1 MRLKAL
7 NNKLADYSL
16 LSGAF
21 ILMHQAAV
29 GQVIYT
35 DIDPDTVFDEAEE
48 GAYFDIDGNGVFDF
62 AVLNTSY
69 NIYNVY
75 FYSSWFRQEILANPL
90 LPTNCIA
97 GNSFDYSAD
106 FGGFLR
112 YFPFAL
118 NNDALISE
126 DLEWHN
132 ADIQLMAVKD
142 YISSGQDLRP
152 AFYCNWY
159 SPELSTVNNNFLGLK
174 FIGND
179 EQIHYGWM
187 RCDVKDNGRTLIV
200 KDYAY
205 ELQPNYPIRAGDKVS
220 YVDVNSSTAM
230 QQIAIYSFNKNIYV
244 NILNYQ
250 NTQITVYDIT
260 GNKIYNKI
268 LEGNSSVINMENFAA
283 GIYVVSVKQGEN
295 VVTKKVN
302 VE

>member
-1 MRLKAL
+1 MTKFK
-7 NNKLADYSL
+7 NKLADYSL

-21 ILMHQAAV
+21 ILMHQAAA

-90 LPTNCIA
+90 LPTNYIA

-205 ELQPNYPIRAGDKVS
+205 EIKPNYPIKAGDKVS
-220 YVDVNSSTAM
+220 YVDINNSSVLHD
-230 QQIAIYSFNKNIYV
+230 INIYSFNNNIYV
-244 NILNYQ
+244 NIPNYQ

-260 GNKIYNKI
+260 GNKIYNKSI
-268 LEGNSSVINMENFAA
+268 EGNSAVITMENFAS

-295 VVTKKVN
+295 VVRKKVN